1 LQFQATRC
9 TDKDALAGL
18 DDPKLPLVTCSRDG
32 KMVYLLD
39 RSIISGDQI
48 VALTTGH
55 DEQRNLDVVDVEF
68 DSDATKVFAR
78 FTEAN
83 VGTKLAYTLD
93 TAVIIAPSIQEPIP
107 GGRVTI
113 SSPFTADDFHDMAAT
128 VGSGS
133 LPLTLSV
140 ESSKPATVRV
150 NTASTPVRI
159 GLGAAGIVLASSVAG
174 AAAYLATSRKRGDI
188 R

>member
-1 LQFQATRC
+1 
-9 TDKDALAGL
+9 
-18 DDPKLPLVTCSRDG
+18 
-32 KMVYLLD
+32 
-39 RSIISGDQI
+39 
-48 VALTTGH
+48 
-55 DEQRNLDVVDVEF
+55 
-68 DSDATKVFAR
+68 
-78 FTEAN
+78 
-83 VGTKLAYTLD
+83 
-93 TAVIIAPSIQEPIP
+93 
-107 GGRVTI
+107 
-113 SSPFTADDFHDMAAT
+113 MAAT

-174 AAAYLATSRKRGDI
+174 AAAYLATSRKRGDV